1 VKLKG
6 IKAELLGRKHDRTAT
21 VGAWLR
27 TIVLGYYL
35 YHTVPGNATQLRIF
49 QPRANWLWRRVLIRR
64 SQRAQVRWKRL
75 APLLNR
81 WVPEPRV
88 LHPYPDASFYATHAS

>member
-1 VKLKG
+1 MVVKLKG

-49 QPRANWLWRRVLIRR
+49 QPRANLAVAAC
-64 SQRAQVRWKRL
+64 SHQAQSASTGAVE
-75 APLLNR
+75 AACST
-81 WVPEPRV
+81 VEPMGSRTSR
-88 LHPYPDASFYATHAS
+88 PASLS